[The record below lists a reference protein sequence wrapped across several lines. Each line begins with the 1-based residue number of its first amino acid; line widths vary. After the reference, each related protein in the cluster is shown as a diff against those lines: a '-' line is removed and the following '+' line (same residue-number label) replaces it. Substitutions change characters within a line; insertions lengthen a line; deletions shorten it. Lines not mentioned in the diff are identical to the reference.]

1 MLDTNVVVSAFLSP
15 AGAPAQVVSAWER
28 QAVELVVSEVL
39 LQEYQRVLLYER
51 VAIRHQMA
59 PEDVAEIIEG
69 FRQFALVVE
78 PQETLAVI
86 TEDPTDNRVLE
97 CAVAGAAD
105 YIVSGDVRHLLP
117 LQEYRGI
124 QVLSPTAFLA
134 LLRQERHGGL

>member
-59 PEDVAEIIEG
+59 PEDVAEIIE
-69 FRQFALVVE
+69 
-78 PQETLAVI
+78 
-86 TEDPTDNRVLE
+86 
-97 CAVAGAAD
+97 
-105 YIVSGDVRHLLP
+105 
-117 LQEYRGI
+117 
-124 QVLSPTAFLA
+124 
-134 LLRQERHGGL
+134 